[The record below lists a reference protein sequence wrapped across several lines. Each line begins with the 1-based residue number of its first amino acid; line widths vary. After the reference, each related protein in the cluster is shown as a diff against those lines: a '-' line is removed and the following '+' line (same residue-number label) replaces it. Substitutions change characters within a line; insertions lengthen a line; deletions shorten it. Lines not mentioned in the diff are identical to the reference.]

1 MPDED
6 LIDLEHAVQTHEA
19 ELDRQTK
26 EIAALKDDLK
36 LVLECNPGLLDQVKH
51 RARHNVPS
59 DSDEF
64 VDRCRSFLNRHAFPL
79 TP

>member
-6 LIDLEHAVQTHEA
+6 FLNLEDSVLTHEA
-19 ELDRQTK
+19 ELDRQSK
-26 EIAALKDDLK
+26 EISALMDDLK
-36 LVLECNPGLLDQVKH
+36 LVLECNPGLLDQIKH
-51 RARHNVPS
+51 RARHNIPS

-64 VDRCRSFLNRHAFPL
+64 VERCRSFLNRHAFPL